1 MKVTGSNPGVGLGRG
16 LALACS
22 FSLMETSETEQ
33 RPVLWHLAMSH
44 YNEKARW
51 ALDWKRIPHTRRA
64 TMPAVHVAVAKRLAG
79 TETFPILQIGDEVF
93 ADSSEIISALD
104 RRWPA
109 RPLLP
114 DDPVER
120 ERALE
125 LQQQFDTVLA
135 PAVRSLAYQHLLVDP
150 ELSAKMLSTGGGA
163 GRERTLRLLQP
174 VLAPLMRKNFDVPP
188 QSDDGPERI
197 VLAQV
202 EQIGAI
208 TEGREFLVGERFSVA
223 DLTAASFLAP
233 LVCLDAM
240 PAGIPALPG
249 SLQPLA
255 ERITAMPGGQWAART
270 YRANRLG

>member
-1 MKVTGSNPGVGLGRG
+1 
-16 LALACS
+16 
-22 FSLMETSETEQ
+22 METSEAEP

-64 TMPAVHVAVAKRLAG
+64 TMPGVHVAVAKRLAG
-79 TETFPILQIGDEVF
+79 TETFPILQVGNEVF

-114 DDPVER
+114 DDPAELD
-120 ERALE
+120 RALE

-150 ELSAKMLSTGGGA
+150 DLSAKMLSTGGGV
-163 GRERTLRLLQP
+163 GRERTLRFLQP
-174 VLAPLMRKNFDVPP
+174 LLTPLMRKNFDVPP
-188 QSDDGPERI
+188 PFDDGPEQI

-202 EQIGAI
+202 EQIGQMTA
-208 TEGREFLVGERFSVA
+208 GREFLVGEQFTVA

-233 LVCLDAM
+233 LVCLDAL
-240 PAGIPALPG
+240 PARLPALPR
-249 SLQPLA
+249 SLQPFA
-255 ERITAMPGGQWAART
+255 ENITSTPGGQWAART
-270 YRANRLG
+270 YRANRLR